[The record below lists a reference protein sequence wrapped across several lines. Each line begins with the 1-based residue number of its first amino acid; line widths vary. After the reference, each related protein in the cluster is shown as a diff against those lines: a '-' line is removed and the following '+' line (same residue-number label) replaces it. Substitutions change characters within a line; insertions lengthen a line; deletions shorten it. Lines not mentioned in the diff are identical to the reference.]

1 MSLKIIHDLSRLS
14 TEELEQYKRD
24 VSAYIGLPGELNG
37 LDTIWMDNESGP
49 GRSLVL
55 YARRGTAEV
64 LRNNLGIEVTSL
76 TDKMV
81 NGSIVFTATGKNGK
95 GRQEIATGSKY
106 LGALIGKVLDD
117 AVMTASTRALR
128 RLTMQ
133 FTSLGLLDQS
143 EVEAVVSDLSN
154 PAAAATLAG
163 SPMVIPAPVA
173 ANNAPGKVVEAPAPQ
188 SGQNDLP
195 AHLKAIHEDAAAF
208 LKARDAGAVQAAP
221 EIAAKADIKADMA
234 ASVSPVTPVVLPV
247 TPDNEAAKEAAKFES
262 SPEQPT
268 RPRRARKQKNTVSM
282 EVEPET
288 VSAPAPAA
296 APPQVHSVAQ
306 NPPAPVFQ
314 APGTHE
320 LASISEL
327 QARPNPSPGLLT
339 GVPIP
344 GTSVPNSGTDFPGKP
359 TDAQMAD
366 YRKRV
371 SVYTSELPSSENMG
385 SVQKMRAFITK
396 TSGTA
401 PQFMSTEQWEEML
414 SFFESFVSKNTT
426 KGLIKY
432 INDSLGVK

>member
-1 MSLKIIHDLSRLS
+1 VVY
-14 TEELEQYKRD
+14 E
-24 VSAYIGLPGELNG
+24 
-37 LDTIWMDNESGP
+37 
-49 GRSLVL
+49 
-55 YARRGTAEV
+55 RRGTAEI
-64 LRNNLGIEVTSL
+64 LRNNRGIEINAL

-81 NGSIVFTATGKNGK
+81 KGSIVFTATGKNK
-95 GRQEIATGSKY
+95 EGRQEIATGSKFIEN
-106 LGALIGKVLDD
+106 LVGKGLDD
-117 AVMTASTRALR
+117 SIMTASTRAIR
-128 RLTMQ
+128 RVTMQ
-133 FTSLGLLDQS
+133 FTGLGVLDES
-143 EVEAVVSDLSN
+143 EVKSLVGDLSN

-163 SPMVIPAPVA
+163 SPMVIPPTPVA
-173 ANNAPGKVVEAPAPQ
+173 TNNAPGKVVEAPPPQ

-195 AHLKAIHEDAAAF
+195 AHLKAIHEEAATF

-221 EIAAKADIKADMA
+221 EISAKTDIKADIQPP
-234 ASVSPVTPVVLPV
+234 VSPVTPVVLPV
-247 TPDNEAAKEAAKFES
+247 TPDNEVAKEAANFES

-344 GTSVPNSGTDFPGKP
+344 GSSVPISGTDFPGKP

-396 TSGTA
+396 SSGTA

-414 SFFESFVSKNTT
+414 SFFESFVAKNTT
-426 KGLIKY
+426 KGLVKY
-432 INDSLGVK
+432 INDSLGVS